1 MEGAKLVGEISTDW
15 EGDSVVAPV
24 VSDRLEAFT
33 AAIGNTD
40 DDPVVGDGENQ

>member
-15 EGDSVVAPV
+15 DAADTLTPQ

-33 AAIGNTD
+33 ASLADTNTETD
-40 DDPVVGDGENQ
+40 SDLV